1 MDFRWSVPDCER
13 AINDYYRNIN
23 RYTQEIADCNKK
35 IDDLPK
41 RINKMLAVGKQRRIE
56 RKEIEQEAER
66 LRSKADS
73 FCLRGMLGRE
83 VNGMKS
89 QKHNDLLKEAENSA
103 RKKMKRENDAKDYE
117 KSAIGYETD
126 AKEVENH
133 LNEFRRKKGELQ
145 TEKERLERSL
155 PKLEE
160 KLAKKKENLAR
171 KREKKKAELEYA
183 LWHVFQ

>member
-56 RKEIEQEAER
+56 SKEIEQEAER

-89 QKHNDLLKEAENSA
+89 QKHNDLLKMAEESA
-103 RKKMKRENDAKDYE
+103 RKKMKRENDAKDYL

-133 LNEFRRKKGELQ
+133 LNEFRRKKVNY
-145 TEKERLERSL
+145 RV
-155 PKLEE
+155 
-160 KLAKKKENLAR
+160 R
-171 KREKKKAELEYA
+171 KRDWKEACQNWKRRWRKRKKI
-183 LWHVFQ
+183 

>member
-89 QKHNDLLKEAENSA
+89 Q
-103 RKKMKRENDAKDYE
+103 
-117 KSAIGYETD
+117 T
-126 AKEVENH
+126 
-133 LNEFRRKKGELQ
+133 Q
-145 TEKERLERSL
+145 
-155 PKLEE
+155 
-160 KLAKKKENLAR
+160 
-171 KREKKKAELEYA
+171 
-183 LWHVFQ
+183 

>member
-13 AINDYYRNIN
+13 AINNYYRNIN

-41 RINKMLAVGKQRRIE
+41 RINKMLAFGKQRRIE

-66 LRSKADS
+66 LRSEADS

-83 VNGMKS
+83 FNGSKS
-89 QKHNDLLKEAENSA
+89 KKHNDLLKKAENSA

-183 LWHVFQ
+183 LWRVFQ